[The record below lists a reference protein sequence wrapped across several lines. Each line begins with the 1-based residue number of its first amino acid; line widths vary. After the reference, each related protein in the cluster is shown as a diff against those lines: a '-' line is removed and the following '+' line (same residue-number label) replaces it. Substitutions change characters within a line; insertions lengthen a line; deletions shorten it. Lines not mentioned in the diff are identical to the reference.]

1 MDAKLVVIIAGII
14 LVVAILA
21 SLAILR
27 GSSGRFTYDTQ
38 GGTRPRATEGEGNT
52 QGVAVKGRFTGLAF
66 AAAGVFAA
74 ITAKLW
80 SMQMVSSDHYEELS
94 RQNQTRTV
102 TTPAPRGR
110 ILDRNGVP
118 LVTNRASLTVA
129 AYRDLADDAVLV
141 RHLANVL
148 GMPYIAVKR
157 NIQDY
162 NQSAQ
167 SLHTIATDVRRSTV
181 AYIQEHASD
190 FSGVQVVERT
200 QRQYPYGTL
209 AGHVLGYTGTITSE
223 QLDARA
229 EALEEGTADARAGQ
243 IQYESGDI
251 VGQSGV
257 EIQYESLLQGI
268 RGEQTVQVDVYGNV
282 TGSTSSVP
290 PEPGSDI
297 KLTLDLKIQQACEDG
312 LAHAMSAGQSQGYAE
327 ANKGAC
333 VCMDVTN
340 GEILGMASAPAFD
353 PSVFIGGVSNDA
365 WAALSS
371 EESGY
376 PMINRAIAGQYMSA
390 STIKP
395 LSALAALKYGVYTE
409 GQTTVCTGWWTGM
422 GEANGKYCWDHAG
435 HGTMNLQ
442 TGITMSCDPVFY
454 DIGKA
459 FFYDEKN
466 PEGLQEVFR
475 GWGLGSTT
483 GVDLPSEAAGRV
495 PDAEWKSE
503 FFSDWEDADRSWNGG
518 DMCNIAIGQG
528 DILVTPLQMA
538 CVYAGIANG
547 GPEYVPHV
555 FLSAVGRDGTG
566 EAASYETRKR
576 LEGTFGKESD
586 IDLVKRGL
594 YGVIYEESAS
604 QAAHFTN
611 LDVTVEGKSGTG
623 QKSGEDDYS
632 WFVVYA
638 PAEDP
643 KYVVAAM
650 VEQGGFGSTSAIH
663 AVRDVLGA
671 IYDQPDTAGDT
682 AGDGAR

>member
-1 MDAKLVVIIAGII
+1 MTPC
-14 LVVAILA
+14 
-21 SLAILR
+21 
-27 GSSGRFTYDTQ
+27 SSGR
-38 GGTRPRATEGEGNT
+38 
-52 QGVAVKGRFTGLAF
+52 
-66 AAAGVFAA
+66 
-74 ITAKLW
+74 
-80 SMQMVSSDHYEELS
+80 S
-94 RQNQTRTV
+94 R
-102 TTPAPRGR
+102 
-110 ILDRNGVP
+110 
-118 LVTNRASLTVA
+118 
-129 AYRDLADDAVLV
+129 
-141 RHLANVL
+141 NVL
-148 GMPYIAVKR
+148 GMPLRPVKR

-167 SLHTIATDVRRSTV
+167 SLHTVATDVRRSTV

-223 QLDARA
+223 QLEART
-229 EALEEGTADARAGQ
+229 EALEEGTAGARAGQ

-297 KLTLDLKIQQACEDG
+297 KLTLDLEIEQACEDG

-327 ANKGAC
+327 AKKGAC

-340 GEILGMASAPAFD
+340 GEILGMASAPVFD
-353 PSVFIGGVSNDA
+353 SSVFIGGVSNDA

-459 FFYDEKN
+459 S
-466 PEGLQEVFR
+466 
-475 GWGLGSTT
+475 STT
-483 GVDLPSEAAGRV
+483 RRIRRACRRCFADGGSARLRASTFRSKAAGRV

-518 DMCNIAIGQG
+518 DMYNIAIGQG

-547 GPEYVPHV
+547 GPRVRPPCVPIR
-555 FLSAVGRDGTG
+555 VGRDGAG
-566 EAASYETRKR
+566 DAAS
-576 LEGTFGKESD
+576 SD
-586 IDLVKRGL
+586 
-594 YGVIYEESAS
+594 A
-604 QAAHFTN
+604 QAA
-611 LDVTVEGKSGTG
+611 
-623 QKSGEDDYS
+623 
-632 WFVVYA
+632 
-638 PAEDP
+638 
-643 KYVVAAM
+643 
-650 VEQGGFGSTSAIH
+650 
-663 AVRDVLGA
+663 
-671 IYDQPDTAGDT
+671 
-682 AGDGAR
+682 